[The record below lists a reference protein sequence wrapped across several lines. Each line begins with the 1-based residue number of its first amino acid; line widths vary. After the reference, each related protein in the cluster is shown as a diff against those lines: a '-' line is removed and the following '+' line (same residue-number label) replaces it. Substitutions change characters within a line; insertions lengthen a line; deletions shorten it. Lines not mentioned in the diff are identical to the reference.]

1 MLTVTKSVL
10 SGPDKTLFVTV
21 NRVGGVAGERLAG
34 DVLAFSEHDY
44 AGVADVEASRP
55 VLLVVDADAH
65 AGRHDHAFVD
75 DDPIQVS
82 AAADVDAVQQHGAFD
97 DRAAVHLHAG

>member
-21 NRVGGVAGERLAG
+21 NGRGVPVEGSAR
-34 DVLAFSEHDY
+34 DVLAFSEHYY
-44 AGVADVEASRP
+44 AGIADVEAAGP
-55 VLLVVDADAH
+55 ILLVVDADAD

-75 DDPIQVS
+75 DDPTQLS
-82 AAADVDAVQQHGAFD
+82 AAADIDAVQQHGAFD
-97 DRAAVHLHAG
+97 DGAAVHLHAR